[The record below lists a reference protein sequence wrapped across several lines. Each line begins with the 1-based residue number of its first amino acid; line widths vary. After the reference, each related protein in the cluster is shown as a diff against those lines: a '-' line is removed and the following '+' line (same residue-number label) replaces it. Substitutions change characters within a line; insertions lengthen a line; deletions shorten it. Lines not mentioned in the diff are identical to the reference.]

1 MTELTVGENLLV
13 DPKQRIS
20 FPIIRTERTGRR
32 ACNTGLKETTSIVIV
47 SLSSVAN
54 LAYGP
59 KGFSRWLD
67 IHIQ

>member
-32 ACNTGLKETTSIVIV
+32 ACNTGLLVKRQHR
-47 SLSSVAN
+47 L
-54 LAYGP
+54 LL
-59 KGFSRWLD
+59 FRFR
-67 IHIQ
+67 Q